1 MVLLEE
7 KFLKMREILKNIKK
21 FKPFDWILIG
31 LTFIL
36 VLIFTFVFFRNSI
49 YKVVTI
55 EVTQESTYA
64 WEVWD
69 ASGSKMWFSDLFH
82 KGMKERDGLGNVK
95 AELLDI
101 FSYEKTPARITVYLT
116 TKLRVVYNRAS
127 NTYTYKGTPV
137 LIGSKIK
144 VNFDNLLVEGLI
156 TDIEGVS
163 DKREKR
169 LITVEAQIR
178 EENSTYLETSGTKAY
193 IADAIKVG
201 EEIKDNNGNTIIKII
216 DKKVEPAQ
224 RVVVT
229 SDGRAMLRVDPVR
242 KDIYLTLEI
251 NALKIGE
258 RYFLLNDI
266 PIVIDYSLPIN
277 TPHLSLFP
285 VVTKFISIQR

>member
-95 AELLDI
+95 AELLDT

-144 VNFDNLLVEGLI
+144 VNFDNL
-156 TDIEGVS
+156 
-163 DKREKR
+163 KPNEKNIHNPFTNFPNHSC
-169 LITVEAQIR
+169 LQCLCANTCLSEAMR
-178 EENSTYLETSGTKAY
+178 TW
-193 IADAIKVG
+193 
-201 EEIKDNNGNTIIKII
+201 
-216 DKKVEPAQ
+216 
-224 RVVVT
+224 
-229 SDGRAMLRVDPVR
+229 
-242 KDIYLTLEI
+242 IYP
-251 NALKIGE
+251 
-258 RYFLLNDI
+258 R
-266 PIVIDYSLPIN
+266 
-277 TPHLSLFP
+277 
-285 VVTKFISIQR
+285 

>member
-1 MVLLEE
+1 
-7 KFLKMREILKNIKK
+7 MREILKNIKK

-95 AELLDI
+95 AELLDT

-277 TPHLSLFP
+277 TPQLSLFP